1 VGLAFKDQ
9 SGISVFPLAPV
20 EILWIIMV
28 TSGFPAMGLG
38 MEIAAPDIMTRPPH
52 NVSHLLIRLMKLKM
66 GVFTWEVLL
75 DMTVY
80 GFWAG
85 ALCVGSFA
93 VVVFGFGDGNLGYGC
108 NDTLNNGVCTLVFR
122 ARATTFTCL
131 TWFALFLA
139 WEMIDLRRSFFR
151 MQPGSKHYLTQWI
164 RDVWRN
170 QFLFWSIVA
179 GFVTVFPVI
188 YIPVINTTVFKHA
201 PISWE
206 WGIVFVETFIFFLG
220 VESWKWGKRIYYRR
234 VGDTAKNPEAD
245 LEKNVFSAYTS
256 TSRSIGGKS
265 E

>member
-1 VGLAFKDQ
+1 
-9 SGISVFPLAPV
+9 
-20 EILWIIMV
+20 
-28 TSGFPAMGLG
+28 
-38 MEIAAPDIMTRPPH
+38 
-52 NVSHLLIRLMKLKM
+52 M

-75 DMTVY
+75 DMAVY

-85 ALCVGSFA
+85 SLCVGSFA
-93 VVVFGFGDGNLGYGC
+93 IVVFGFGDGNLGYNC
-108 NDTLNNGVCTLVFR
+108 NDSLNGGVCTLVFR

-139 WEMIDLRRSFFR
+139 WEMINLRRSFFR

-179 GFVTVFPVI
+179 GFITVFPVI

-206 WGIVFVETFIFFLG
+206 WGIVFVETALFFAG
-220 VESWKWGKRIYYRR
+220 MEAWKWGKRIYYRR
-234 VGDTAKNPEAD
+234 VGDTARNPEAD
-245 LEKNVFSAYTS
+245 LEKNAFSAYTS
-256 TSRSIGGKS
+256 TSRSIGEKS
-265 E
+265 V